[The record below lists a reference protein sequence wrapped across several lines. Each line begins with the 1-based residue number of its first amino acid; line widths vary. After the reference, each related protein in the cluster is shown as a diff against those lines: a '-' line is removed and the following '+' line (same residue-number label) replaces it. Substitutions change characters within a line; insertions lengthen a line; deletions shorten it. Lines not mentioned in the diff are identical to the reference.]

1 MFERYFIPMLI
12 YQKNV
17 HCSLEQFLDQILDLK
32 MNENFYYLSET
43 NLIALTQLSVVL
55 FIFLKIT

>member
-43 NLIALTQLSVVL
+43 NLIALTQLSVL
-55 FIFLKIT
+55 SFIFLKIT

>member
-43 NLIALTQLSVVL
+43 NLIALTQLSVVS

>member
-1 MFERYFIPMLI
+1 MFERYFIPTLI

-43 NLIALTQLSVVL
+43 NLIALTQLSVVS